1 MTEPVLL
8 SEKKGTETDVGFD
21 KGEAE
26 LLVVARI

>member
-1 MTEPVLL
+1 MTELVLL

-26 LLVVARI
+26 LLVITEI